1 MASLRGL
8 FLALAASLTAAWLI
22 GHQNWAAVG
31 LLLLFGRVLCQRDR
45 RTTWLTV
52 GVIVIIGLRCGQLLA
67 QRQAQTQPAG
77 DFTGQLTVQPDAWR
91 INGDLASAVA
101 VTETGSKVQLFLTL
115 QSQDQQRQLQEVTTP
130 VKLNVTGKV
139 EQILPATNTNEFDR
153 RAYQANRGIYNQV
166 TGKAP
171 VLVAQASHR
180 LTDFLHQ
187 LRANFSHHMANL
199 PQPLAGY
206 CRRLLIG
213 EQDPATASEMVAVK
227 QLGIIHLFCLSGLH
241 LVVLCGV
248 VRGLFA
254 RLGLTKETSRGL
266 LLILL
271 PLYWVVGGGS
281 VSLGRASMM
290 MELQLLGQLV
300 GLRGMLPWAIS
311 LLIQTLISPSILL
324 SMGGQLSYLL
334 SFCLTWFEQPSGLKQ
349 TLRLSLVSLPPLLHS
364 VYQFHL
370 LSLVINYLMIP
381 FFSLIIMP
389 LAIGG
394 GILYP
399 LFPGLGAVVNAGLIL
414 FHRGLA
420 ALANLPGTITFGKVP
435 AWVAVSLVLL
445 TMVTWEKRGA
455 VKWLVLGYVV
465 TFVWLH
471 FPLQGEVT
479 FVDIGQGDCI
489 IIREPFNRRVMM
501 IDTGGKL
508 NFQTEGWKKRTNSA
522 TDKATSTSLNY
533 LKSEGIDHLDAVWLS
548 HSDADHIGYL
558 PTVLTSMRVERLYVP
573 AGMEKMTKFT
583 KRLPSNTRTQ
593 IIPITSQAPGFGG
606 LTILHPFTPGEAT
619 NDDSVVLA
627 GEFGGKRFVFTGDLP
642 QAGELAVLAHYPN
655 LRATVVKLGHHGS
668 KTSSSPTFLK
678 QVGARVGIIS
688 AGRNN
693 RYGHP
698 NQETLTTLAQ
708 LHIQTYSTQ
717 TQGMITYRY
726 NSRGGHF
733 ITHNTPEQLQLS
745 N

>member
-101 VTETGSKVQLFLTL
+101 VTESGSKVQLFLTL
-115 QSQDQQRQLQEVTTP
+115 QSQAQQRQLQEVTTP

-254 RLGLTKETSRGL
+254 RLGLTKETSRG
-266 LLILL
+266 
-271 PLYWVVGGGS
+271 Y
-281 VSLGRASMM
+281 
-290 MELQLLGQLV
+290 
-300 GLRGMLPWAIS
+300 
-311 LLIQTLISPSILL
+311 
-324 SMGGQLSYLL
+324 
-334 SFCLTWFEQPSGLKQ
+334 C
-349 TLRLSLVSLPPLLHS
+349 
-364 VYQFHL
+364 
-370 LSLVINYLMIP
+370 
-381 FFSLIIMP
+381 
-389 LAIGG
+389 
-394 GILYP
+394 
-399 LFPGLGAVVNAGLIL
+399 
-414 FHRGLA
+414 
-420 ALANLPGTITFGKVP
+420 
-435 AWVAVSLVLL
+435 
-445 TMVTWEKRGA
+445 
-455 VKWLVLGYVV
+455 
-465 TFVWLH
+465 
-471 FPLQGEVT
+471 
-479 FVDIGQGDCI
+479 
-489 IIREPFNRRVMM
+489 
-501 IDTGGKL
+501 
-508 NFQTEGWKKRTNSA
+508 
-522 TDKATSTSLNY
+522 
-533 LKSEGIDHLDAVWLS
+533 
-548 HSDADHIGYL
+548 
-558 PTVLTSMRVERLYVP
+558 
-573 AGMEKMTKFT
+573 
-583 KRLPSNTRTQ
+583 
-593 IIPITSQAPGFGG
+593 
-606 LTILHPFTPGEAT
+606 
-619 NDDSVVLA
+619 
-627 GEFGGKRFVFTGDLP
+627 
-642 QAGELAVLAHYPN
+642 
-655 LRATVVKLGHHGS
+655 
-668 KTSSSPTFLK
+668 
-678 QVGARVGIIS
+678 
-688 AGRNN
+688 
-693 RYGHP
+693 
-698 NQETLTTLAQ
+698 
-708 LHIQTYSTQ
+708 
-717 TQGMITYRY
+717 
-726 NSRGGHF
+726 
-733 ITHNTPEQLQLS
+733 
-745 N
+745 